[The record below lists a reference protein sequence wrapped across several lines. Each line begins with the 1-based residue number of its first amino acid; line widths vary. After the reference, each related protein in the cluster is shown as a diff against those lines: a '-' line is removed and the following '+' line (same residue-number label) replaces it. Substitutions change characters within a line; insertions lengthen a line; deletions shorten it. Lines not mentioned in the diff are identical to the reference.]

1 MKTVFMSLLLLLVVF
16 NATAQTINKTDAAG
30 KKQGPWE
37 KKYPNSKV
45 AQYKGQ
51 FKDDKPV
58 GTFTYYFPSNTVKAI
73 VVHNEKTGRS
83 VAKMF
88 HENGTVEA
96 VGIYKNQL
104 KDSVWDYFGPT
115 GRQSIK
121 ESYVNGLLNGTQT
134 VYYVPEDPSSKVML
148 VAKTSQYTNGK
159 LNGEVIE
166 YYQNGVIK
174 SKANFVNGVKTGV
187 AIVNHPNGVPMMKER
202 YKNGVQHGWQTTHDQ
217 NGKEI
222 GKKYYS
228 QGELLTGA
236 RLTKHLQ
243 LCKEKGINPNG

>member
-1 MKTVFMSLLLLLVVF
+1 MKISATLFIAFFVFFAS
-16 NATAQTINKTDAAG
+16 AQSINKTDAQG

-45 AQYKGQ
+45 TQYKGQ

-58 GTFTYYFPSNTVKAI
+58 GTFTYYSPTNTVKVVI
-73 VVHNEKTGRS
+73 VHNEKTGRS

-88 HENGTVEA
+88 HDNGTIEA
-96 VGIYKNQL
+96 VGIYRNQL
-104 KDSVWDYFGPT
+104 KDSIWDYYGPS
-115 GRQSIK
+115 GRQSMK
-121 ESYVNGLLNGTQT
+121 ESYKMGELNGLQT
-134 VYYVPEDPSSKVML
+134 IYYVPEDPTSKIL
-148 VAKTSQYTNGK
+148 AIAKTSMYTNGK
-159 LNGEVIE
+159 LNGDVIE
-166 YYQNGVIK
+166 YFQSGVVK
-174 SKANFVNGVKTGV
+174 SKATFVNGVKTGA
-187 AIVNHPNGVPMMKER
+187 AIVNHPNGSPMMKER
-202 YKNGVQHGWQTTHDQ
+202 YKNGVQHGWQTTHDH

>member
-1 MKTVFMSLLLLLVVF
+1 MKISATLLIAFFVFF
-16 NATAQTINKTDAAG
+16 ATAQSINKTDAAG

-45 AQYKGQ
+45 TQYKGQ

-58 GTFTYYFPSNTVKAI
+58 GTFTYYSPINKVKAI
-73 VVHNEKTGRS
+73 IVHNEKTGRS

-88 HENGTVEA
+88 HENGTIEA

-104 KDSVWDYFGPT
+104 KDSVWDYYGPS
-115 GRQSIK
+115 GRQSMK
-121 ESYVNGLLNGTQT
+121 ESYKMGELNGLQT
-134 VYYVPEDPSSKVML
+134 IYYVPEDPASKIL
-148 VAKTSQYTNGK
+148 NIAKTSMYSNGK
-159 LNGEVIE
+159 LNGDVIE
-166 YYQNGVIK
+166 YFQSGVVK
-174 SKANFVNGVKTGV
+174 SKATFVNGVKMGA
-187 AIVNHPNGVPMMKER
+187 AIVNHPNGSPMMKER

-236 RLTKHLQ
+236 RLSKHLQ

>member
-1 MKTVFMSLLLLLVVF
+1 MKISATLFIAFFVFF
-16 NATAQTINKTDAAG
+16 ATAQSINKTDAQG

-51 FKDDKPV
+51 FKDDKPI
-58 GTFTYYFPSNTVKAI
+58 GTFTYYFPTNTVKAI
-73 VVHNEKTGRS
+73 IVHNEKTGRS

-88 HENGTVEA
+88 HENGTIEA
-96 VGIYKNQL
+96 TGIYKNQL
-104 KDSVWDYFGPT
+104 KDSVWDYYGPS

-121 ESYVNGLLNGTQT
+121 ETYVNGLLNGIQT
-134 VYYVPEDPSSKVML
+134 IYYVPEDPTSKL
-148 VAKTSQYTNGK
+148 RNIAKTTPYLNGK
-159 LNGEVIE
+159 LNGDVVE
-166 YYQNGVIK
+166 YFQNGVVK
-174 SKANFVNGVKTGV
+174 SKATYVNGVKTGSAV
-187 AIVNHPNGVPMMKER
+187 VNHPNGGPMMKER
-202 YKNGVQHGWQTTHDQ
+202 YKNGVQHGWQTTHDY

-222 GKKYYS
+222 GKKYFLN
-228 QGELLTGA
+228 GEVLAGA